1 VAAREDRSALTTDR
15 NGGRSGRR
23 RRTGAGL
30 SWRSADLQQDKEGQL
45 LLALALRR
53 QASRLDGTD
62 MADAENSHLR
72 AHGGNWDWDQ
82 CSRTTRLDWSLWA

>member
-1 VAAREDRSALTTDR
+1 
-15 NGGRSGRR
+15 
-23 RRTGAGL
+23 
-30 SWRSADLQQDKEGQL
+30 
-45 LLALALRR
+45 LALRR